1 MNVWEAVL
9 TQSKVNDRYYDEERL
24 PQQRWEW
31 PRGTWFQ
38 SRLDLIREHE
48 APHSLRSSSKMKVA
62 HELRAM

>member
-1 MNVWEAVL
+1 MNIWEAVF
-9 TQSKVNDRYYDEERL
+9 TQSKVNDGYYDEARL

-48 APHSLRSSSKMKVA
+48 APRSLRSSSKMRVT
-62 HELRAM
+62 HELPAM